1 MVAGPHRTVR
11 GRESR
16 WAASNAGRGL
26 QGSADPRWHGAARE
40 GPNNGWMSCRR
51 VAYGSAIRGVLSTAY
66 PAAGPTFVPPHPAPP
81 SIPLQAGLSWRD
93 ISTKTV
99 HLADLTS
106 RDQTMVE
113 TAATPSLPSPSEEDP
128 DDQICRI
135 CRCEGE
141 R

>member
-1 MVAGPHRTVR
+1 
-11 GRESR
+11 
-16 WAASNAGRGL
+16 
-26 QGSADPRWHGAARE
+26 
-40 GPNNGWMSCRR
+40 MSCRR

-66 PAAGPTFVPPHPAPP
+66 PAAGPTFALPPPPLPLP
-81 SIPLQAGLSWRD
+81 SIRPQAGLSWRD